1 MEHQLY
7 TYTLDLKL
15 PFIKNNYNEIIS
27 HAKESKL
34 SNEELLY
41 YVLKSEY
48 ENRLEN
54 SVKNRLRKAKF
65 PNKQFLTDLILESYV
80 EDVQDQI
87 TSLSDLTFISAR
99 KNIILIGNPG
109 VGKTHLATALG
120 VEACTKGKSVLFC
133 SIPNLVLELKECY
146 NESQFNRFKNQFNK
160 FDLIILD
167 ELGYISFDISAS
179 ELLFNLISD
188 RMNFGS
194 VIITSNLTFDKWVD
208 TFNDP
213 ILTGALVDR
222 LVYKSEIIN
231 MTGESHRLKTAL
243 E

>member
-1 MEHQLY
+1 MNPTIY
-7 TYTLDLKL
+7 NYALDLKL
-15 PFIKNNYNEIIS
+15 PFIKNNYEEILKYS
-27 HAKESKL
+27 KENKL
-34 SNEELLY
+34 SHGELLH
-41 YVLKSEY
+41 YVLEKEHK
-48 ENRLEN
+48 NRLEN
-54 SVKNRLRKAKF
+54 SLKNRLRKAKF
-65 PNKQFLTDLILESYV
+65 PNNYFLSDLILESYNDEV
-80 EDVQDQI
+80 QEKIKSIVDV
-87 TSLSDLTFISAR
+87 SFIDNR

-109 VGKTHLATALG
+109 VGKTHLAISLG
-120 VEACTKGKSVLFC
+120 IEACTNGKSVLFC

-167 ELGYISFDISAS
+167 ELGYISFDMSSS
-179 ELLFNLISD
+179 ELLFNLVSD

-194 VIITSNLTFDKWVD
+194 VIITSNLTFDKWVE

-222 LVYKSEIIN
+222 LIYKSEIIN

-243 E
+243 N